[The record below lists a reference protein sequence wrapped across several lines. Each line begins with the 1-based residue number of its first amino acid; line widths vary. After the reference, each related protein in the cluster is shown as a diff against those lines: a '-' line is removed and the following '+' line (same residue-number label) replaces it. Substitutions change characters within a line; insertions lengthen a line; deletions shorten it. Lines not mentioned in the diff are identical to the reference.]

1 MSAVREEWRDRQ
13 VQDAVDVAVSA
24 ARGSGRSGS
33 RLVADARAADGY
45 LGVVTLPPVPLSP
58 VPLSPVSRWALIVLV
73 TPVGGVPIPMTLHT
87 VIPSD
92 RTEYF
97 AQGAGWWPQPGM
109 PHWCWAVGRLGEAPE
124 TVHVRAETVH
134 VRARVG
140 EQVSAV
146 EISPDGWFAHLA
158 TQPYPSS
165 AVEVEVSERGG
176 WRGL

>member
-1 MSAVREEWRDRQ
+1 MSAVREEWPDQQ

-45 LGVVTLPPVPLSP
+45 LGVVTL
-58 VPLSPVSRWALIVLV
+58 SPVSHWALVVLV
-73 TPVGGVPIPMTLHT
+73 TPVAGVPTPMTLHT
-87 VIPSD
+87 VIPID

-124 TVHVRAETVH
+124 TVHVRA
-134 VRARVG
+134 RVG

-158 TQPYPSS
+158 TQPYPSA
-165 AVEVEVSERGG
+165 AVEVEVRERGG

>member
-1 MSAVREEWRDRQ
+1 MSAVREEWPDQQ

-24 ARGSGRSGS
+24 ARGSGRSGG
-33 RLVADARAADGY
+33 RLVADARAAGGY
-45 LGVVTLPPVPLSP
+45 LGVVT
-58 VPLSPVSRWALIVLV
+58 LSPVSRWALVVLV
-73 TPVGGVPIPMTLHT
+73 TPVAGVPTPMTLHT
-87 VIPSD
+87 VIPID

-124 TVHVRAETVH
+124 TVHVRA
-134 VRARVG
+134 RVG

-158 TQPYPSS
+158 TQPYPSA
-165 AVEVEVSERGG
+165 AVEVEVRERGG

>member
-1 MSAVREEWRDRQ
+1 MSAVREEWPDQQ

-24 ARGSGRSGS
+24 ARGSGRSGG
-33 RLVADARAADGY
+33 RLIAHARAAGGY
-45 LGVVTLPPVPLSP
+45 LGVVTLSP
-58 VPLSPVSRWALIVLV
+58 VSWSPVSWSPVSRWALVVLV
-73 TPVGGVPIPMTLHT
+73 TPVAGVPTPMTLHT
-87 VIPSD
+87 VIPID

-109 PHWCWAVGRLGEAPE
+109 PHWCWAVGRLGDAPE
-124 TVHVRAETVH
+124 TGHA
-134 VRARVG
+134 RARVG

-158 TQPYPSS
+158 TQPYPSA